1 MTIPVIYILSSGR
14 SGSTLLDLLLGT
26 HPDIWTLGEA
36 QILPWEVKENRLPCG
51 CGSNIT
57 ACKFWRPILPQ
68 MPLGESDY
76 PIEYF
81 RESHTGGRA
90 IRWAHVYD
98 IIRHNPS
105 GHWQAGVAAY
115 GAINAE
121 YFSLVK
127 SAVERQMNRPI
138 SWLVDASKDI
148 YRLFWLQQS
157 SLFDLRIIHLTKD
170 PRAFVY
176 SMTKGSPY
184 DTRQKRF
191 RFTGRWIFENALYS
205 RLCADPALSKKVYRL
220 RYEELAKRAK
230 KTMDSLGNWLG
241 VETTDF
247 SIREFRRRE
256 NHAIAGNL
264 MRWQTAEIRLDDK
277 WRRSLPSTQQSV
289 IWAMSGVLARTYHY
303 QK

>member
-1 MTIPVIYILSSGR
+1 MTIPVIYILSNGR

-36 QILPWEVKENRLPCG
+36 QILPWELKENRLPCG
-51 CGSNIT
+51 CGANVNS
-57 ACKFWRPILPQ
+57 CEFWQAILPQ
-68 MPLGESDY
+68 IPLGESDC

-81 RESHTGGRA
+81 RESHTVGRA

-98 IIRHNPS
+98 IIRHKSS
-105 GHWQAGVAAY
+105 GRWHAGVAAY
-115 GAINAE
+115 GAINAN

-127 SAVERQMNRPI
+127 SAAERQINRPI

-157 SLFDLRIIHLTKD
+157 GHFDLRIIHLTKD

-176 SMTKGSPY
+176 SMTKVSPY
-184 DTRQKRF
+184 DTGQKRF
-191 RFTGRWIFENALYS
+191 RFTGRWIFENALHS
-205 RLCADPALSKKVYRL
+205 RLCADPALSNKVYQL
-220 RYEELAKRAK
+220 RYENLAKRPS
-230 KTMDSLGNWLG
+230 KTMDRLGKWLEVDPAG
-241 VETTDF
+241 F
-247 SIREFRRRE
+247 SIKEFRQRK

-264 MRWQTAEIRLDDK
+264 MRWRTAEIRLDDT
-277 WRRSLPSTQQSV
+277 WRRNLSPTQQKV
-289 IWAMSGVLARTYHY
+289 IWAMSGILARTYQY